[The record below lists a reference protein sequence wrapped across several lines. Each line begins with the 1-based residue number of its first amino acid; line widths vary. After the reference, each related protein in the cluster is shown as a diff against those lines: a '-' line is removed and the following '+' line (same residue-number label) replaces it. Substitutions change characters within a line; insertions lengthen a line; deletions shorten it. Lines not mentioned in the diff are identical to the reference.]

1 MDRAATSNGSAQTLS
16 LERIYRAHYAFVWR
30 SLLHMGLVG
39 STVDDALQD
48 VFLVVHRR
56 LDDFEGPCM
65 RSWLYGIAR
74 RVASDYRRGASRAV
88 RRVSGM
94 PDPDVHPSPEGVGSR
109 VAAAAMVHKFLAE
122 LDDDKR
128 EVFVLTEVEG
138 MTAREIADMLGVNA
152 NTVSARL
159 RAARLKFA
167 RVLSREAAREAGN
180 RRRA

>member
-1 MDRAATSNGSAQTLS
+1 MSGKTAQGLS
-16 LERIYRAHYAFVWR
+16 LEGIYRAHYAFVWR
-30 SLLHMGLVG
+30 SLLHMGLIG

-56 LDDFEGPCM
+56 LQDFEGPCM

-74 RVASDYRRGASRAV
+74 RVASDYRRGAKRAV
-88 RRVSGM
+88 TRVSTM
-94 PDPDVHPSPEGVGSR
+94 ADPDVHPSPHGVGTR
-109 VAAAAMVHKFLAE
+109 VAAASMVQQFLAE

-138 MTAREIADMLGVNA
+138 MTAREIADMLGINA

-167 RVLSREAAREAGN
+167 RVVSREAAREAGK